1 MNHVLNCTTKPEIVQ
16 GNVPDVR
23 LMNVKQRNDNLFRM
37 MKADPEN
44 LSFRSLNGTEIVNHF
59 DMGGCE
65 VCGARYH
72 GEPAPLRYPDCR
84 TCTEKPSCHHGRCCP
99 RQPHG
104 HRQANMFR
112 ISPSRYGSSR
122 PSQEMEAVSS
132 ETTQHEADEAETQDA
147 PLERPARRKI
157 VIGHQED

>member
-1 MNHVLNCTTKPEIVQ
+1 MSMYRITRSYHRERVSMTDSDEKWHLNESCSELHDQTQKLSKEICLTC
-16 GNVPDVR
+16 
-23 LMNVKQRNDNLFRM
+23 LMKVKQRNDKLFRI

-59 DMGGCE
+59 DMGECD
-65 VCGARYH
+65 VCGAWYY
-72 GEPAPLRYPDCR
+72 GEPAPLRYPGCI
-84 TCTEKPSCHHGRCCP
+84 TCYETPSCHHGRCCP

-122 PSQEMEAVSS
+122 PNQRNAGSKLRNHSA
-132 ETTQHEADEAETQDA
+132 
-147 PLERPARRKI
+147 
-157 VIGHQED
+157 